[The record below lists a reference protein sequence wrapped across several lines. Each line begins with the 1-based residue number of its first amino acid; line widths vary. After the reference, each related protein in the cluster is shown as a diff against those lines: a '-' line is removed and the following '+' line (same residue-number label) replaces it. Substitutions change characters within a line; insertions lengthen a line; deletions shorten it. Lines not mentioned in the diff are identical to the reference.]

1 MIVNEFFENNAKKC
15 DVREKK
21 KGENR
26 TFTRRLDG
34 NIIALCTAVI

>member
-21 KGENR
+21 KEKIVLLLGDS
-26 TFTRRLDG
+26 TVTL
-34 NIIALCTAVI
+34 